1 MVYSTKQ
8 NIFTFPYSISVF
20 FYAPNA
26 ATTYQSNQMVEEMHQ
41 FDQQLD
47 LKENRRMY
55 IGKAPVYLIL
65 SWDFKGQGHLDPGMT
80 PLLQKI
86 DNVLN
91 LYHKKP
97 PKFHLSKINEIL
109 VVTLWEFG
117 SLGVFSQPST
127 VQVLCLLLRLLVQ
140 IFSLFFSFSSIL
152 IRHFLQSLLCK
163 ATFFY

>member
-91 LYHKKP
+91 LYHKK
-97 PKFHLSKINEIL
+97 N
-109 VVTLWEFG
+109 
-117 SLGVFSQPST
+117 PSF
-127 VQVLCLLLRLLVQ
+127 
-140 IFSLFFSFSSIL
+140 I
-152 IRHFLQSLLCK
+152 
-163 ATFFY
+163 